1 MRKEPGE
8 KKPPRVGFR
17 RRMNPYY
24 AGMNK
29 REIAADTAKTAFR
42 WLVFTVLIFLYWLA
56 LLLLLSIILL
66 NVWKVKL
73 IRIIVY
79 AVILAAVSSL
89 VYAGVLVHRKFYY

>member
-1 MRKEPGE
+1 MPEKTGE

-17 RRMNPYY
+17 RRVNPYY
-24 AGMNK
+24 AGMTK

-42 WLVFTVLIFLYWLA
+42 WLVFTVLIFVYWMA
-56 LLLLLSIILL
+56 LLLLFSIILL

-73 IRIIVY
+73 IRIIIY
-79 AVILAAVSSL
+79 AAILAAVSSA

>member
-1 MRKEPGE
+1 MPEKTGE

-17 RRMNPYY
+17 RRVNPYY
-24 AGMNK
+24 AGMTK

-42 WLVFTVLIFLYWLA
+42 WLVFTVLIFVYWLA
-56 LLLLLSIILL
+56 LLLLFSIILL

-73 IRIIVY
+73 IRIIIY
-79 AVILAAVSSL
+79 AAILAAVSSA

>member
-1 MRKEPGE
+1 MPETTGE

-17 RRMNPYY
+17 RRVNPYY
-24 AGMNK
+24 AGMTK

-42 WLVFTVLIFLYWLA
+42 WLVFTVLIFVYWLA
-56 LLLLLSIILL
+56 LLLLFSIILL

-73 IRIIVY
+73 IRIIIY
-79 AVILAAVSSL
+79 AAILAAVSSA

>member
-1 MRKEPGE
+1 MPEKTGE

-17 RRMNPYY
+17 RRVNPYY
-24 AGMNK
+24 AGMTK

-42 WLVFTVLIFLYWLA
+42 WLVFTVLIFAYWLA
-56 LLLLLSIILL
+56 LLLLFSIILL

-73 IRIIVY
+73 IQIIIY
-79 AVILAAVSSL
+79 AVILAAVSSA